1 MKRVISLVLLAC
13 MLFSAVP
20 SFADSGTAPRAPPDD
35 WASSYIADAADAG
48 IIEDGRAYN
57 YRGPVNREDF
67 CNLVYNFAVNVIKA
81 PIPKAD
87 ISFADTTSAS
97 VNVLCDMGI
106 VNGKAVGIFAPYDL
120 LTREEAAT
128 IVVRMVNKLAPIPS
142 TEMYFVYD
150 DEDEISP
157 WAMSG
162 VQTVSNMGIMTGT
175 GNNLFSPQGIYTTQE
190 GIVTL
195 ARLARM
201 YPKTDKSLLGFADK
215 LNSLMPSDKNYM
227 YSPLSIKMALSL
239 VANGASGDTRS
250 EILSSLDIV
259 DIESFNELSKD
270 IIRRYSQTE
279 NLKLSIANSIWINK
293 DNTDQSFSNKYS
305 DLAQKYYNADVRTVS
320 DSDAVKQINSWVN
333 DKTQGKIPSVI
344 DNSDFWA
351 SIVNAIYFKGA
362 WQKEF
367 NPQATQKGDFTFADG
382 TVGQVD
388 FMNKTSWMNVYVSDD
403 VTVAVL
409 PYKNRFD
416 NISSDG
422 SYLGSDVYTDLD
434 VGMYLVMAD
443 IDIKPEEIVLSALSN
458 ELLQS
463 TYTRFSMPKFKIEYQ
478 TKLNDILMTMG
489 IKSAFDPQM
498 SDFRNM
504 FDNGNMFVTDTI
516 HKTYISVDEK
526 GTEAAAVTALAMAGS
541 ALPPEPLDVSFNKPF
556 YFVIR
561 DNTSGESLFIGRY
574 AFES

>member
-13 MLFSAVP
+13 MLFSSFS
-20 SFADSGTAPRAPPDD
+20 SFADSTSAPLAPPDD
-35 WASSYIADAADAG
+35 WASQYIAGAEDAG
-48 IIEDGRAYN
+48 IIDSDKAYN
-57 YRGPVNREDF
+57 YRGSINREDF
-67 CNLVYNFAVNVIKA
+67 CDLVCNFAVNVIKA
-81 PIPKAD
+81 PIPKAGSNFID
-87 ISFADTTSAS
+87 TISAH
-97 VNVLCDMGI
+97 VNCLYDMGI
-106 VNGKAVGIFAPYDL
+106 INGKADGIFAPYDL

-128 IVVRMVNKLAPIPS
+128 IVVRMVNELAPLPS

-150 DEDEISP
+150 DEDMISP
-157 WAMSG
+157 WAISG
-162 VQTVSNMGIMTGT
+162 VQTVSNMGIMKGT

-190 GIVTL
+190 AIVTL
-195 ARLARM
+195 ARLAEM
-201 YPKTDKSLLGFADK
+201 YPDNDKSVMMFADK
-215 LNSLMPSDKNYM
+215 LASLMPSDKNYM

-239 VANGASGDTRS
+239 AANGASGDTRD
-250 EILSSLDIV
+250 EILNSLGTD
-259 DIESFNELSKD
+259 DTESFNKLSKD
-270 IIRRYSQTE
+270 LIYRYSQTE

-293 DNTDQSFSNKYS
+293 DNTDQNFSDTYRA
-305 DLAQKYYNADVRTVS
+305 LAQEYYNAEVRKVS
-320 DSDAVKQINSWVN
+320 DRDAVKEINSWVN
-333 DKTQGKIPSVI
+333 DKTNGKIPSVI

-367 NPQATQKGDFTFADG
+367 SPHATQKGYFTFADG

-388 FMNKTSWMNVYVSDD
+388 FMNKTAWMSVYVSDD
-403 VTVAVL
+403 ITVAEL
-409 PYKNRFD
+409 PYQNRFD

-422 SYLGSDVYTDLD
+422 SYLGSDVYSDLD
-434 VGMYLVMAD
+434 VSMYLVMAD
-443 IDIKPEEIVLSALSN
+443 ETAKPEKIVSDAIST
-458 ELLQS
+458 ELLKS
-463 TYTRFSMPKFKIEYQ
+463 TYTGFSMPKFKIEYQ
-478 TKLNDILMTMG
+478 TGLNDILMSMG
-489 IKSAFDPQM
+489 IKSAFDPQRA
-498 SDFRNM
+498 DFKDM

-541 ALPPEPLDVSFNKPF
+541 ALPPEPLVVSFNKPF